1 MEKRPH
7 TASLFSRY
15 LLPAV
20 LSALALV
27 ASLPPWQAAHAQAPA
42 GTPLNLQAAAQRH
55 AQGLALDHRGDHMGA
70 FLAFQE
76 AAEIGYP
83 PAQRK
88 LGEIY
93 DSGSTA
99 VKRDYEESIRWYQK
113 AREGGEDIPSPPS
126 PMPNPGTSPGSGRL
140 SP

>member
-7 TASLFSRY
+7 AASLFSRY

-27 ASLPPWQAAHAQAPA
+27 ASLPPWQAANAQAPA

-55 AQGLALDHRGDHMGA
+55 AQGLVLDHRGDDHGAFIA
-70 FLAFQE
+70 FLA
-76 AAEIGYP
+76 AAEGGYP

-93 DSGSTA
+93 DSGNSA
-99 VKRDYEESIRWYQK
+99 VKRDFEESIRWYQK
-113 AREGGEDIPSPPS
+113 ARAGGENIPSPPS
-126 PMPNPGTSPGSGRL
+126 PMPKLGTTP
-140 SP
+140 

>member
-7 TASLFSRY
+7 AASLFSRY

-27 ASLPPWQAAHAQAPA
+27 ASLPPWQAAHAQAPS
-42 GTPLNLQAAAQRH
+42 GTPLNLKAAAQRH
-55 AQGLALDHRGDHMGA
+55 AQGLVLDHRGDDHGAFIA
-70 FLAFQE
+70 FLA
-76 AAEIGYP
+76 AAEGGYP

-93 DSGSTA
+93 DSGNSA
-99 VKRDYEESIRWYQK
+99 VKRDFEESIRWYQK
-113 AREGGEDIPSPPS
+113 ARVGGENIPSPPS
-126 PMPNPGTSPGSGRL
+126 PMPKLGTTP
-140 SP
+140 